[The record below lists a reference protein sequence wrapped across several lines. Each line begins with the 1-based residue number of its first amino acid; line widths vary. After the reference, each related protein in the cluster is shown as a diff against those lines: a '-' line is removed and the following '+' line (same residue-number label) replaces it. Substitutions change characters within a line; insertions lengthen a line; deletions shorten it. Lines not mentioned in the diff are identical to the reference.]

1 VEVLRHTRDLQDR
14 VFHIFQPGQ
23 LLAETAMFMSHG
35 RYPMQARA
43 RGDAVVLCLKR
54 EGLLESCRFW
64 PELAMRLLTRLS
76 DRVYH
81 RINEVEWISDST
93 AAQRLADYLLRQADA
108 AGSIRLPLT
117 QRQLALHLGVRAE
130 TLSRLLADWVEQGML
145 AGARREWAIRNPE
158 VLEALAQ
165 SVRRSF

>member
-1 VEVLRHTRDLQDR
+1 MLMMKKTKATGSAVSSSPTL
-14 VFHIFQPGQ
+14 
-23 LLAETAMFMSHG
+23 
-35 RYPMQARA
+35 
-43 RGDAVVLCLKR
+43 DA
-54 EGLLESCRFW
+54 
-64 PELAMRLLTRLS
+64 
-76 DRVYH
+76 
-81 RINEVEWISDST
+81 NISDST

-165 SVRRSF
+165 ELGVRRRDAGSARGGE